1 MWISSSVCLVQVA
14 GTSGKI
20 QTSGDADNDEGIST
34 EMHGLAIIEALGMQR
49 RNEVRQPLCWCSAA
63 PPSCCGAGLRTPCH
77 TASLHH
83 LCRSSSSNQ

>member
-1 MWISSSVCLVQVA
+1 MQVA

-34 EMHGLAIIEALGMQR
+34 EMHGFAIIEALGMQR

-63 PPSCCGAGLRTPCH
+63 TKLRKCRAWLPLLH
-77 TASLHH
+77 IFAASPLRE
-83 LCRSSSSNQ
+83 LCI

>member
-1 MWISSSVCLVQVA
+1 MQPGLHIWFSSSVCLVQVA

-49 RNEVRQPLCWCSAA
+49 RNEVRQPLC
-63 PPSCCGAGLRTPCH
+63 
-77 TASLHH
+77 
-83 LCRSSSSNQ
+83 

>member
-1 MWISSSVCLVQVA
+1 MQVA

-49 RNEVRQPLCWCSAA
+49 RNEVRQPLC
-63 PPSCCGAGLRTPCH
+63 
-77 TASLHH
+77 
-83 LCRSSSSNQ
+83 